1 MLPDGTRIFPETST
15 VTGATLVT
23 NTNVAPRLG
32 LSFDVTGQART
43 VLKAFYGRYYNN
55 MADGFSSANPG
66 GTNYAEYNFTDRNG
80 NGRYD
85 GPQELGAERLR
96 LGGASTTANPALA
109 TPYTDEISASF
120 EHQFWGESS
129 ARVTFVRKMQREFV
143 PFYYSPYVPAWFGQL
158 TVPVRA
164 VANDTGEV
172 FDLRDIPASLADQSQ
187 ALFDN
192 IPDSD
197 FDYDT
202 LEFAFNKRFG
212 SRFFAQSSFDYQWR
226 DELRS
231 ADIDNWGSTSP
242 LSADPIGVGYFL
254 NPNPAVSNRQETTV
268 YHLAMMG
275 RYVFPWEIGLAAN
288 YRYQSG
294 FPYSRIIPDATTEPT
309 LNAVPAPFFV
319 ENLENNRSDNV
330 SLLNLR
336 VDKAF
341 TVGKVTFTGMFDLYN
356 VLNTN
361 PVTNFNLYSGGFGG
375 IIAVLDPRVAQVG
388 FRMEF

>member
-1 MLPDGTRIFPETST
+1 
-15 VTGATLVT
+15 
-23 NTNVAPRLG
+23 
-32 LSFDVTGQART
+32 
-43 VLKAFYGRYYNN
+43 
-55 MADGFSSANPG
+55 
-66 GTNYAEYNFTDRNG
+66 
-80 NGRYD
+80 
-85 GPQELGAERLR
+85 
-96 LGGASTTANPALA
+96 
-109 TPYTDEISASF
+109 
-120 EHQFWGESS
+120 
-129 ARVTFVRKMQREFV
+129 
-143 PFYYSPYVPAWFGQL
+143 
-158 TVPVRA
+158 
-164 VANDTGEV
+164 
-172 FDLRDIPASLADQSQ
+172 
-187 ALFDN
+187 
-192 IPDSD
+192 
-197 FDYDT
+197 
-202 LEFAFNKRFG
+202 
-212 SRFFAQSSFDYQWR
+212 
-226 DELRS
+226 
-231 ADIDNWGSTSP
+231 
-242 LSADPIGVGYFL
+242 VGYFL